1 MRFPLIPFRSSSPS
15 FVFCEVA
22 QRLLELDRKQRS
34 LMVLSRLCGAGLF
47 QR

>member
-1 MRFPLIPFRSSSPS
+1 MRG
-15 FVFCEVA
+15 EGA
-22 QRLLELDRKQRS
+22 QLLELDRKQRS